1 MSHLPAYSHYHL
13 LRLNLT
19 EMRRVYWCHSIGI
32 LAASLI
38 SIFIPIYLL
47 KIGYSF
53 TDVLVFLLL
62 QNVMSVALQYLV
74 GFSFRWIR
82 PHHLLALGHIALIAL
97 FALLMTQ
104 PEHQWPLAWLAL
116 AWAFNRTIYWPAF
129 HYCFSLA
136 RAHAKSGQQIAGLY
150 SLVIFGS
157 TVAPAV
163 GGIIATLFNINY
175 VYILA
180 CILTFVAIL
189 PMLKANQGPGTV
201 SLRITKQMLHK
212 MRPDMKANVFNGM
225 VVVAELSVWPLFVF
239 LLVDSYAGVGILS
252 SIIAFA
258 SILVALYVGRKTDNH
273 YAKRY
278 LRRGLTAYSLT
289 SLGRAVAQNVTQVF
303 GLNLL
308 GGIGRSLYVTP
319 YMDRYYHNSDGPL
332 RLGYI
337 INMEAAFVVGSSLYT
352 LGLLGLSLF
361 FSPEV
366 TLSIALG
373 YVAFA
378 VLGARFIR

>member
-1 MSHLPAYSHYHL
+1 MSHLPAHSHYHL
-13 LRLNLT
+13 LRLT
-19 EMRRVYWCHSIGI
+19 EMRRVYWCHSIGL
-32 LAASLI
+32 LAASVI

-53 TDVLVFLLL
+53 TEVLVFFLL
-62 QNVMSVALQYLV
+62 QNVFSLFLQYIV
-74 GFSFRWIR
+74 GLSFRWVR
-82 PHHLLALGHIALIAL
+82 PHHLLALGHVSYIVL

-104 PEHQWPLAWLAL
+104 TEHDWPLALLAL
-116 AWAFNRTIYWPAF
+116 AWALNRTIYWPAF

-136 RAHAKSGQQIAGLY
+136 RAHTKSGQQIAGLY
-150 SLVIFGS
+150 ALVIFGS
-157 TVAPAV
+157 TVAPAL
-163 GGIIATLFNINY
+163 GGIIATVFDISY
-175 VYILA
+175 VYVLA
-180 CILTFVAIL
+180 CTLTFVAIL
-189 PMLKANQGPGTV
+189 PMLKADQGPAKT
-201 SLRITKQMLHK
+201 SLKITKQLLRE

-239 LLVDSYAGVGILS
+239 LLVDSYAGVGLLS
-252 SIIAFA
+252 SIIAVA
-258 SILVALYVGRKTDNH
+258 SILVALYVGRKTDH
-273 YAKRY
+273 HLAKRF

-308 GGIGRSLYVTP
+308 AGMGRSLYVTP
-319 YMDRYYHNSDGPL
+319 YMDRYYHNSDGPS

-337 INMEAAFVVGSSLYT
+337 INMETAFVFGSTLYT

-378 VLGARFIR
+378 VLGVRLMR